1 MILIDLQKAFDKINY
16 QVLLGK
22 LYAIGFSAKTIAWF
36 KSHLSDRALKVKIS
50 NHFWDLSKIS
60 CCVSQESIL
69 GHPYKQ
75 KILP

>member
-50 NHFWDLSKIS
+50 NHF
-60 CCVSQESIL
+60 
-69 GHPYKQ
+69 
-75 KILP
+75 